1 MKKTG
6 WMMGKGS
13 ISRDRSVSRESY
25 FPDCRKDAQCSC
37 EMCVAS
43 FHATLDLRPSN
54 NIFSSITN
62 SSDSPSRNFMSP
74 SPIPRGKEN
83 QWPNSEISKN
93 RPSTPTRKE
102 FRRAPTSALCSTG
115 KYRSNI
121 FDDETDEEPIT
132 ADKKNIDGNKKKGG
146 SWRKLCIIFFLF
158 LLEFVV
164 PWFLSG
170 HFRPAFSADKVK
182 GIALESMARRRLP
195 DRLDFVAR
203 RMARVVPGQVFNC
216 TGSDSTW
223 KLEQDG
229 LMVHSHCILYSSV
242 VEEVALWGCPTQ
254 TAGVIGR
261 GFVDR
266 SFTIMSG
273 RMIEWFEGKTD
284 YVVRLEGDSWTH
296 AKWAASLVQM
306 DGKTWILEYRP
317 SPILQRE
324 GLVSRTTHF
333 LKWLIFRIYEKV
345 KWNFGSFLLPK
356 LTVPHT
362 HDEYRAPT

>member
-1 MKKTG
+1 MKKAG
-6 WMMGKGS
+6 WIMGKGS
-13 ISRDRSVSRESY
+13 VSRERSVSRESY

-37 EMCVAS
+37 NMCVAS
-43 FHATLDLRPSN
+43 FRATLDLRPSN
-54 NIFSSITN
+54 NLFSSITN
-62 SSDSPSRNFMSP
+62 SSDSPSMNFMSP

-102 FRRAPTSALCSTG
+102 FRRMPTSALYSTG
-115 KYRSNI
+115 KYRPNI
-121 FDDETDEEPIT
+121 FDDETDEESIT
-132 ADKKNIDGNKKKGG
+132 AAKKNIAKNKKKGG
-146 SWRKLCIIFFLF
+146 LGRKLCIIFCLL

-164 PWFLSG
+164 PWCLSG
-170 HFRPAFSADKVK
+170 IFIPAFSADKVK
-182 GIALESMARRRLP
+182 GIVVESMARRRLP

-203 RMARVVPGQVFNC
+203 RMARVVSGQVSNC

-229 LMVHSHCILYSSV
+229 LMVHSHCILYSSI

-284 YVVRLEGDSWTH
+284 YVVHLEGDSWTH
-296 AKWAASLVQM
+296 ANWAASLVQM

-317 SPILQRE
+317 SPIFQGG
-324 GLVSRTTHF
+324 GLVSRTLHF
-333 LKWLIFRIYEKV
+333 LKWLILRIYEKV
-345 KWNFGSFLLPK
+345 KGDFGSFLIPK
-356 LTVPHT
+356 LTVPYT
-362 HDEYRAPT
+362 HNEYRAPT

>member
-1 MKKTG
+1 MKKAG
-6 WMMGKGS
+6 WIMGKGS
-13 ISRDRSVSRESY
+13 VSRERSVSRESY

-37 EMCVAS
+37 NMCVAS
-43 FHATLDLRPSN
+43 FRATLDLRPSN
-54 NIFSSITN
+54 NLFSSITN
-62 SSDSPSRNFMSP
+62 SSDSPSMNFMSP

-102 FRRAPTSALCSTG
+102 FRRMPTSALYSTG
-115 KYRSNI
+115 KYRPNI
-121 FDDETDEEPIT
+121 FDDETDEESIT
-132 ADKKNIDGNKKKGG
+132 AAKKNIAKNKKKGG
-146 SWRKLCIIFFLF
+146 LGRKLCIIFCLL

-164 PWFLSG
+164 PWCLSG
-170 HFRPAFSADKVK
+170 IFIPAFSADKVK
-182 GIALESMARRRLP
+182 GIVVESMARRRLP

-203 RMARVVPGQVFNC
+203 RMARVVSGQVSNC

-229 LMVHSHCILYSSV
+229 LMVHSRCILYSSI

-284 YVVRLEGDSWTH
+284 YVVHLEGDSWTH
-296 AKWAASLVQM
+296 ANWAASLVQM

-317 SPILQRE
+317 SPIFQGG
-324 GLVSRTTHF
+324 GLVSRTLHF
-333 LKWLIFRIYEKV
+333 LKWLILRIYEKV
-345 KWNFGSFLLPK
+345 KWDFGSFLLPK
-356 LTVPHT
+356 LTVPYT
-362 HDEYRAPT
+362 HNEYRAPT

>member
-1 MKKTG
+1 MKKAG
-6 WMMGKGS
+6 WIMGKGS
-13 ISRDRSVSRESY
+13 VSRERSVSRESY

-37 EMCVAS
+37 NMCVAS
-43 FHATLDLRPSN
+43 FRATLDLRPSN
-54 NIFSSITN
+54 NLFSSITN
-62 SSDSPSRNFMSP
+62 SSDSPSMNFMSP

-102 FRRAPTSALCSTG
+102 FRRMPTSALYSTG
-115 KYRSNI
+115 KYRPNI
-121 FDDETDEEPIT
+121 FDDETDEESIT
-132 ADKKNIDGNKKKGG
+132 AAKKNIAKNKKKGG
-146 SWRKLCIIFFLF
+146 LGRKLCIIFCLL

-164 PWFLSG
+164 PWCLSG
-170 HFRPAFSADKVK
+170 IFIPAFSADKVK
-182 GIALESMARRRLP
+182 GIAVESMARRRLP

-203 RMARVVPGQVFNC
+203 RMARVVSGQVSNC

-229 LMVHSHCILYSSV
+229 LMVHSRCILYSSI

-284 YVVRLEGDSWTH
+284 YVVHLEGDSWTH
-296 AKWAASLVQM
+296 ANWAASLVQM

-317 SPILQRE
+317 SPIFQGG
-324 GLVSRTTHF
+324 GLVSRTLHF
-333 LKWLIFRIYEKV
+333 LKWLILRIYEKV
-345 KWNFGSFLLPK
+345 KGDFGSFLIPK
-356 LTVPHT
+356 LTVPYT
-362 HDEYRAPT
+362 HNEYRAPT